1 MKKEKSQIMQD
12 SQKGRL
18 GHQCD
23 THTEPPN
30 SKPCPAKAIGQ
41 VETPMADNIFG
52 FLILTIQVNL

>member
-1 MKKEKSQIMQD
+1 MQD